1 MGAILALRA
10 SPQTA
15 QTNWLA
21 ASDAALLD
29 ASARRVEAAFVVL
42 IGRYQR
48 DVLRVVWRIS
58 SGHADSEDIAQE
70 TFLKLWSNPSQVRE
84 AKALKGWLLRVA
96 SNMVMDRFRRK
107 PTQDL
112 EAAEH
117 VADLSPGPD
126 GWMAH
131 SQVSR
136 AVDDAVAALP
146 ERQRVALSLVHF
158 EQLSNIAAAE
168 IMELS
173 VDALESLLA
182 RARRKLKEILG
193 PQGRDMLRAMEN
205 TNE

>member
-1 MGAILALRA
+1 MGAILALRS

-21 ASDAALLD
+21 ATDAALLE

-58 SGHADSEDIAQE
+58 GGHADSEDIAQE
-70 TFLKLWSNPSQVRE
+70 TFLRLWSNPSQVRE

-117 VADLSPGPD
+117 VADLSPGPG
-126 GWMAH
+126 GWLEH

-136 AVDDAVAALP
+136 AIDEALALLP
-146 ERQRVALSLVHF
+146 ERQRMALALVHF

-193 PQGRDMLRAMEN
+193 PQGRDMLQAMEN
-205 TNE
+205 NQ

>member
-1 MGAILALRA
+1 MGAILALRS

-21 ASDAALLD
+21 ASDAALLE

-58 SGHADSEDIAQE
+58 GGHADSEDIAQE
-70 TFLKLWSNPSQVRE
+70 TFLRLWSNPSQVRE

-96 SNMVMDRFRRK
+96 SNMVTDRFRRK
-107 PTQDL
+107 PMQDL

-117 VADLSPGPD
+117 VADLSPGPS
-126 GWMAH
+126 GWLAH

-136 AVDDAVAALP
+136 AIDEALASLP
-146 ERQRVALSLVHF
+146 ERQRMALALVHF

-193 PQGRDMLRAMEN
+193 PQGRDMLQAMEN
-205 TNE
+205 NQ

>member
-1 MGAILALRA
+1 MGAILVLRPSPDA
-10 SPQTA
+10 SVGR
-15 QTNWLA
+15 WHS
-21 ASDAALLD
+21 ASDAALLE

-42 IGRYQR
+42 IQRYQR
-48 DVLRVVWRIS
+48 DVFRVVWRIS
-58 SGHADSEDIAQE
+58 HGHADSEDIAQE
-70 TFLKLWSNPSQVRE
+70 TFLKLWANPAQVRE

-117 VADLSPGPD
+117 VADLSPGPG
-126 GWMAH
+126 GWLEH

-136 AVDDAVAALP
+136 AIDEALALLP
-146 ERQRVALSLVHF
+146 ERQRMALALVHF

-193 PQGRDMLRAMEN
+193 PQGRDMLQAMEN
-205 TNE
+205 NQ

>member
-1 MGAILALRA
+1 MGAILALRS

-21 ASDAALLD
+21 ATDAALLE

-58 SGHADSEDIAQE
+58 GGHADSEDIAQE
-70 TFLKLWSNPSQVRE
+70 TFLRLWSNPSQVRE

-117 VADLSPGPD
+117 VADLSPGPG
-126 GWMAH
+126 GWLAH

-136 AVDDAVAALP
+136 AIDEALASLP
-146 ERQRVALSLVHF
+146 ERQRMALALVHF

-193 PQGRDMLRAMEN
+193 PQGRDMLQAMEN
-205 TNE
+205 NQ